1 MSDKP
6 LPDRFVPEREADLM
20 TGLSRGTRWRL
31 TREGEFPQKYQISPT
46 KYAYRESE
54 LIAWMDSRPATKIKP
69 ASNYFEQKGEAENGS
84 AQSVSDDD
92 APPKQTTGMPADA
105 GGGLVYA
112 MEG

>member
-6 LPDRFVPEREADLM
+6 LPDRFVLEREADLM

-31 TREGEFPQKYQISPT
+31 TREGEFPQKYQIAPK

-69 ASNYFEQKGEAENGS
+69 PSNYFEKKGEADNGS
-84 AQSVSDDD
+84 VQSVSDDD
-92 APPKQTTGMPADA
+92 APPKEATATPADA
-105 GGGLVYA
+105 GNGLVYA
-112 MEG
+112 ARG